1 MRLEKKNSNKERKVK
16 ILKIK
21 NKRRRRSFLYIQM
34 NRGDFTNK
42 KKLLRAFFDK
52 QKRFHEQRRLA
63 MNPFTLTL
71 SKILYD
77 YISEQ
82 VLGGMDLKTIQIRVK
97 NSFQT
102 QN

>member
-42 KKLLRAFFDK
+42 KNCWEHFLINKK
-52 QKRFHEQRRLA
+52 G
-63 MNPFTLTL
+63 FT
-71 SKILYD
+71 SKGD
-77 YISEQ
+77 
-82 VLGGMDLKTIQIRVK
+82 
-97 NSFQT
+97 
-102 QN
+102 

>member
-1 MRLEKKNSNKERKVK
+1 
-16 ILKIK
+16 
-21 NKRRRRSFLYIQM
+21 
-34 NRGDFTNK
+34 
-42 KKLLRAFFDK
+42 
-52 QKRFHEQRRLA
+52 